1 MSVHPAAGI
10 ILGSSCRTREE
21 LRGTGHVRTRCFDR
35 VMPPPTSILCLLPA
49 ADKETSSDVA
59 LVHSRLSIG
68 FLPGRSYTQN
78 DYLSCKVS
86 HGD

>member
-49 ADKETSSDVA
+49 ADMETSFDST
-59 LVHSRLSIG
+59 LVHSQKYFVYWFSPREVLYIERPPS
-68 FLPGRSYTQN
+68 
-78 DYLSCKVS
+78 V
-86 HGD
+86 